1 VRFYGIDPLRVLE
14 LPTYL
19 VDILLRQMPHLDREE
34 AALAKADLI
43 EAASYPYMERAGQQR
58 VMRALRRALG
68 ADRPPRPSVEV
79 VEHDP
84 QKAAEWFR
92 AIGAKVE

>member
-1 VRFYGIDPLRVLE
+1 VRFYGIDPLRVLQ

-19 VDILLRQMPHLDREE
+19 VDILLRQMPRLDNEE
-34 AALAKADLI
+34 AALAKVDLI
-43 EAASYPYMERAGQQR
+43 EAASFPHMERSGQRRVLRAIDRSLRAGR
-58 VMRALRRALG
+58 PR
-68 ADRPPRPSVEV
+68 RPPVEV

>member
-1 VRFYGIDPLRVLE
+1 MRFYGIDPLRVLE

-19 VDILLRQMPHLDREE
+19 VGILLRQMPRLDREE

-43 EAASYPYMERAGQQR
+43 EAASYPHMKESDQRRRWRALERSLRAG
-58 VMRALRRALG
+58 
-68 ADRPPRPSVEV
+68 RPRHPPVEV

-92 AIGAKVE
+92 SIGAKVQ